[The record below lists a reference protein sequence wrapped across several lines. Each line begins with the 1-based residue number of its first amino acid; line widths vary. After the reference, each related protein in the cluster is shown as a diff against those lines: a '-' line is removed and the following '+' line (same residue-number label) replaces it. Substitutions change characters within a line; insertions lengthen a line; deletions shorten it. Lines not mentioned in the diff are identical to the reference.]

1 MMVTTEGAKISYTF
15 NNYSETSETGKAVI
29 YSKFRSNPEA
39 LLVLDDINFYQVLD
53 IVKAIEH
60 EVQVCRQSV
69 IYEFKVYIA
78 SFY

>member
-1 MMVTTEGAKISYTF
+1 MVTTEGAKISYSF
-15 NNYSETSETGKAVI
+15 NNYSETSETGKAII

-39 LLVLDDINFYQVLD
+39 LLVLDDIKLYQVMD

-69 IYEFKVYIA
+69 IYEFKVHIV

>member
-1 MMVTTEGAKISYTF
+1 MITTEGGKVSYSF
-15 NNYSETSETGKAVI
+15 KNYSETSETGNAVI

-39 LLVLDDINFYQVLD
+39 LLVLDDIKFYQVLD

-60 EVQVCRQSV
+60 EVQACRQSV
-69 IYEFKVYIA
+69 ISEFKVHIA

>member
-1 MMVTTEGAKISYTF
+1 MITTEGAKISYSF
-15 NNYSETSETGKAVI
+15 NNYSETSETGKSII

-39 LLVLDDINFYQVLD
+39 LLVLDDIKLYQVMD

-60 EVQVCRQSV
+60 EVQACRQSV
-69 IYEFKVYIA
+69 ISEFKLHVA

>member
-1 MMVTTEGAKISYTF
+1 MTATESSKLSYTF

-29 YSKFRSNPEA
+29 YSKFRTNPEA
-39 LLVLDDINFYQVLD
+39 LLVLDDVKLYQVMD

-60 EVQVCRQSV
+60 EIQACRQS
-69 IYEFKVYIA
+69 IISQFKVHIN

>member
-1 MMVTTEGAKISYTF
+1 MVTTEGGKISYTF
-15 NNYSETSETGKAVI
+15 SNCSETSETGKAII

-39 LLVLDDINFYQVLD
+39 LLVLDDVKLYQVMD

-60 EVQVCRQSV
+60 EVQACRQSV
-69 IYEFKVYIA
+69 ISEFKVHIA